1 MKTEIL
7 CVGTELLL
15 GDIVNTNA
23 AYLSRELA
31 LLGVEVYHHTVVG
44 DNPQRLAQALNI
56 AFSRSDTVVMT
67 GGLGP
72 TYDDLTKETVAD
84 YFHCPL
90 KLHQPSLN
98 AIEDYFARTGR
109 ELTENNKKQAMLP
122 EGCTV
127 FPNSCGTAPGFALTV
142 ESKTAILLPG
152 PPIEMTAM
160 FELSVRPY
168 LEKRSQK
175 ILVSHNVHIFGLG
188 ESHVESLLKPMMTSY
203 CNPTIAPYAKQ
214 GEVRIRVTAS
224 AGSPEEGDRLIAPV
238 LGQIQDALPDVVYG
252 IDVDSL
258 QGAVVQTLMQRGLK
272 LATAE
277 SCTGGLISK
286 RITEIP
292 GSSQVFD
299 CGICSYANS
308 IKETVLG
315 VSHQTLCRYGA
326 VSPQTAQEMAQ
337 GVRKLA
343 EADIAVSTT
352 GIAGPDGGTPEK
364 PVGLVYI
371 AVDSPW
377 YSQVMEL
384 HLSRGRKKEREDI
397 RYLASS
403 HALNLVLQALRKAP
417 LPDESDCA
425 ELK

>member
-23 AYLSRELA
+23 AYLSQELA

-44 DNPQRLAQALNI
+44 DNPQRLAQALKI

-84 YFHCPL
+84 FFRCPL
-90 KLHQPSLN
+90 KMDIPSLN
-98 AIEDYFARTGR
+98 AIQEYFARTGR
-109 ELTENNKKQAMLP
+109 ELTDNNKKQAMLP
-122 EGCTV
+122 EGCIV

-142 ESKTAILLPG
+142 EDKTAILLPG
-152 PPIEMTAM
+152 PPSEMTAM
-160 FELSVRPY
+160 FQLSVRPY
-168 LEKRSQK
+168 LEARSQK

-203 CNPTIAPYAKQ
+203 RNPTIAPYAKQ

-224 AGSPEEGDRLIAPV
+224 AGSLQEGNRMIAPV
-238 LGQIQDALPDVVYG
+238 LREIQDVLPDVVYG

-258 QGAVVQTLMQRGLK
+258 QGAVVQTLRERGLK

-286 RITEIP
+286 RITEIS

-308 IKETVLG
+308 VKEAVLG
-315 VSHQTLCRYGA
+315 VSHDTLRKYGA
-326 VSPQTAQEMAQ
+326 VSPQTAREMAQ
-337 GVRKLA
+337 GVRRLA
-343 EADIAVSTT
+343 GADIAVSTT

-364 PVGLVYI
+364 PVGLVYV
-371 AVDSPW
+371 AVDSTW
-377 YSQVMEL
+377 DSQVLEL
-384 HLSRGRKKEREDI
+384 HLSRGRKEEREDI

-403 HALNLVLQALRKAP
+403 HALNLVLQSLKRAP
-417 LPDESDCA
+417 HPAESKLPNGQ
-425 ELK
+425 